1 MRGRSLALLVALFLT
16 SMITVPAAQADT
28 APFPY
33 TLSIQGGY
41 GSAEVLVPVPAGTRP
56 KRLSGRIV
64 SSYSTPGD
72 IILTLNGRTAARVPA
87 VEGGRFDV
95 DVRVGDVVDAT
106 VPVGLRA
113 ALEPDTDC
121 LRDDQAVAS
130 LQNPVLRLDSTA
142 STPRTIADFMSP
154 GAASFTVVVP
164 SQPTGAEQASGLD
177 AVLALRHAFP
187 EATGV
192 RLAIGTTDK
201 DPSALDRVVL
211 IDETQSQTNS
221 LTVTDGR
228 LVASGPA
235 QMLSSAAISLSDPNV
250 RLLNLQTV
258 SGVDSPADHE
268 PLSNEADLQ
277 SAGIDSLTVTG
288 VGTVGQ
294 TVTIPQALYGRP
306 ISQLIVR
313 LRGAATPVLPGQQ
326 GRVNVIWNDDLVSS
340 QALTQ
345 DSRVSLEFTVG
356 SADLRATNYLTLQLQ
371 YQPAGGDCSNPPL
384 PGTVDIDVGTSTLSA
399 TFGAS
404 EAPGFQRFPQS
415 FAASIPVSLAP
426 PEAMTLVTAADI
438 LAAAT
443 ASSPLQY
450 TVELVDLATVGDRG
464 GLAAGV
470 DPQSADALGA
480 PLPDE
485 ADGPGFPAGQG
496 TPYAALQAFQSGG
509 SDLITVTAEPA
520 AESREL
526 AEWVRNDVGWSAL
539 TGQAYV
545 LAASSDTP
553 EPFATRD
560 TTPDKQTP
568 QLIAA
573 VVISAALLLAV
584 VLWLRR
590 RPKRV

>member
-1 MRGRSLALLVALFLT
+1 MALLVALFLT
-16 SMITVPAAQADT
+16 SLISVPAAQADT

-72 IILTLNGRTAARVPA
+72 IIITLNGRTAARVPA

-95 DVRVGDVVDAT
+95 DVRVSDVVDAT

-130 LQNPVLRLDSTA
+130 LQNPVLRLDSA
-142 STPRTIADFMSP
+142 APTPRTIADFLSP
-154 GAASFTVVVP
+154 GAASFTVLVP

-192 RLAIGTTDK
+192 RLATSTDTEA
-201 DPSALDRVVL
+201 SALDRVVV
-211 IDETQSQTNS
+211 IDETQAQTNS

-228 LVASGPA
+228 LVVAGPA
-235 QMLSSAAISLSDPNV
+235 QTLSSAAISLSDPNA

-258 SGVDSPADHE
+258 SDVNSPADYA
-268 PLSNEADLQ
+268 PLTDEADLQ

-345 DSRVSLEFTVG
+345 DSRVSLEFTVAA
-356 SADLRATNYLTLQLQ
+356 ADLRATNYLTLQLQ

-399 TFGAS
+399 TFGGS

-426 PEAMTLVTAADI
+426 PEAMSLVTAADI

-450 TVELVDLATVGDRG
+450 TVELVDLDTVGDRG

-470 DPQSADALGA
+470 DPQSADELGA

-496 TPYAALQAFQSGG
+496 TPYAALQAFQSGR
-509 SDLITVTAEPA
+509 SDLITVTAEPTV
-520 AESREL
+520 ESREL
-526 AEWVRNDVGWSAL
+526 AGWVRNDAGWSGL

>member
-1 MRGRSLALLVALFLT
+1 
-16 SMITVPAAQADT
+16 
-28 APFPY
+28 
-33 TLSIQGGY
+33 
-41 GSAEVLVPVPAGTRP
+41 
-56 KRLSGRIV
+56 
-64 SSYSTPGD
+64 
-72 IILTLNGRTAARVPA
+72 
-87 VEGGRFDV
+87 
-95 DVRVGDVVDAT
+95 
-106 VPVGLRA
+106 
-113 ALEPDTDC
+113 
-121 LRDDQAVAS
+121 
-130 LQNPVLRLDSTA
+130 
-142 STPRTIADFMSP
+142 
-154 GAASFTVVVP
+154 
-164 SQPTGAEQASGLD
+164 
-177 AVLALRHAFP
+177 
-187 EATGV
+187 
-192 RLAIGTTDK
+192 
-201 DPSALDRVVL
+201 
-211 IDETQSQTNS
+211 
-221 LTVTDGR
+221 
-228 LVASGPA
+228 
-235 QMLSSAAISLSDPNV
+235 
-250 RLLNLQTV
+250 

-345 DSRVSLEFTVG
+345 DARVSLEFTLG
-356 SADLRATNYLTLQLQ
+356 SADLRATNYLALQLQ

-545 LAASSDTP
+545 
-553 EPFATRD
+553 
-560 TTPDKQTP
+560 
-568 QLIAA
+568 
-573 VVISAALLLAV
+573 
-584 VLWLRR
+584 
-590 RPKRV
+590 